1 MQSDR
6 LEFLKEA
13 AIMAQF
19 DHPYVLGLLAV
30 VIDKEPNMI
39 LTELMGNGALLSY
52 LEANNTLPIDK
63 LILCGVQVAGG
74 MTYLSNKGFVHRC
87 VRPLSCPMLCLGAA
101 F

>member
-52 LEANNTLPIDK
+52 LEANSTLPIDN
-63 LILCGVQVAGG
+63 LILRGVQVAGG
-74 MTYLSNKGFVHRC
+74 MTYLANKGFVHRC
-87 VRPLSCPMLCLGAA
+87 VESLSCLKSYPGTKL
-101 F
+101 